1 MSAVTHI
8 ATVKNIELWQEG
20 SKYVLN
26 FTEPAKEI
34 GPIKLVPKPNG
45 TVKAPQAPRSTSYE
59 RLIKA
64 TNLDEA
70 F

>member
-45 TVKAPQAPRSTSYE
+45 TVSCLQVGETAAVRRTADGS
-59 RLIKA
+59 
-64 TNLDEA
+64 
-70 F
+70 